1 MLHKSI
7 AHPHFGSRFLQYRR
21 KTGGR
26 QENFLPMRAG
36 CDTIFCTQAAAQC
49 AEQRTEEADA
59 MKGLLWQPGRLGPVE
74 LRNRTIRSA
83 TNEHLSQP
91 DGQLTQVWA
100 ETLAELARNEVGLV
114 ITGHLCVDRTQR
126 ADEGQPV
133 LDGQTDR
140 ALLAQAAEKV
150 HRAGGRIAAQLSHS
164 GKKAM
169 EAVNGRPAK
178 APEDFSPEELD
189 RLAEQFRL
197 GVQLCREAGFDAVQI
212 HTSHGYLL
220 SNFLNPEENLRTDQY
235 GGRLENR
242 FRLVGR
248 ILQAAREACG
258 PEMALL
264 VKADC
269 NGCGDL
275 HRLLEL
281 YQEAGADGVELSGV
295 DFAARA
301 GEKSPFYL
309 QEALRAMDGI
319 QIPLSLVGGIFDL
332 ETAEAVLEQGFTF
345 VSFSRALIC
354 QPDFIARMKRGEQTK
369 SACLACNGCYQIYR
383 RRPVRCVQHKDSIPQ
398 LEKVF
403 GCSM

>member
-1 MLHKSI
+1 
-7 AHPHFGSRFLQYRR
+7 
-21 KTGGR
+21 
-26 QENFLPMRAG
+26 
-36 CDTIFCTQAAAQC
+36 
-49 AEQRTEEADA
+49 

-100 ETLAELARNEVGLV
+100 ETLAELARNEVGLI

-140 ALLAQAAEKV
+140 ALLAQAAEEV

-212 HTSHGYLL
+212 HTAHGYLL

-269 NGCGDL
+269 NGCGNL
-275 HRLLEL
+275 YRLLEL

>member
-1 MLHKSI
+1 
-7 AHPHFGSRFLQYRR
+7 
-21 KTGGR
+21 
-26 QENFLPMRAG
+26 
-36 CDTIFCTQAAAQC
+36 
-49 AEQRTEEADA
+49 

-140 ALLAQAAEKV
+140 ALLAQAAEEV

-212 HTSHGYLL
+212 HTAHGYLL

-235 GGRLENR
+235 GGSLENR

-269 NGCGDL
+269 NGCGNL
-275 HRLLEL
+275 YRLLEL

-369 SACLACNGCYQIYR
+369 SACLACSGCYQIYR

>member
-1 MLHKSI
+1 
-7 AHPHFGSRFLQYRR
+7 
-21 KTGGR
+21 
-26 QENFLPMRAG
+26 MRAG

-140 ALLAQAAEKV
+140 ALLAQAAEEV

-212 HTSHGYLL
+212 HTAHGYLL

>member
-1 MLHKSI
+1 
-7 AHPHFGSRFLQYRR
+7 
-21 KTGGR
+21 
-26 QENFLPMRAG
+26 MRAG
-36 CDTIFCTQAAAQC
+36 CDTILCTQAAAQC

-100 ETLAELARNEVGLV
+100 ETLADLARNEVGLV

-140 ALLAQAAEKV
+140 ALLAQAAEEV

-212 HTSHGYLL
+212 HTAHGYLL
-220 SNFLNPEENLRTDQY
+220 SNFLNPEENLLTDQY
-235 GGRLENR
+235 GGSLENR

-354 QPDFIARMKRGEQTK
+354 QPDFIARMKWGAQTK

>member
-1 MLHKSI
+1 
-7 AHPHFGSRFLQYRR
+7 
-21 KTGGR
+21 
-26 QENFLPMRAG
+26 MRAG

-140 ALLAQAAEKV
+140 ALLAQAAEEV

>member
-1 MLHKSI
+1 
-7 AHPHFGSRFLQYRR
+7 
-21 KTGGR
+21 
-26 QENFLPMRAG
+26 MRAG

-91 DGQLTQVWA
+91 DGQLTQAWA

-133 LDGQTDR
+133 LDSQTDR
-140 ALLAQAAEKV
+140 ALLAQAAEEV

-189 RLAEQFRL
+189 RLVEQFRL
-197 GVQLCREAGFDAVQI
+197 GGQLCREAGFDAVQI
-212 HTSHGYLL
+212 HTAHGYLL
-220 SNFLNPEENLRTDQY
+220 SNFLNPAENLRTDQY
-235 GGRLENR
+235 GGSLENR

-248 ILQAAREACG
+248 ILQAVREACG

-275 HRLLEL
+275 RRLLEL
-281 YQEAGADGVELSGV
+281 YQEADVDGVELSGV

-319 QIPLSLVGGIFDL
+319 QVPLSLVGGIFDL
-332 ETAEAVLEQGFTF
+332 ETAEAVLEQGFSF
-345 VSFSRALIC
+345 VSFSRTLIC
-354 QPDFIARMKRGEQTK
+354 QPDFIARMKRGAQTK

-383 RRPVRCVQHKDSIPQ
+383 RRPVRCVQHKDPIPQ

>member
-1 MLHKSI
+1 
-7 AHPHFGSRFLQYRR
+7 
-21 KTGGR
+21 
-26 QENFLPMRAG
+26 
-36 CDTIFCTQAAAQC
+36 
-49 AEQRTEEADA
+49 

-140 ALLAQAAEKV
+140 ALLAQAAEEV
-150 HRAGGRIAAQLSHS
+150 HRAGGRIAAQL
-164 GKKAM
+164 
-169 EAVNGRPAK
+169 
-178 APEDFSPEELD
+178 DFSPEELD
-189 RLAEQFRL
+189 RLVEQFRL

-212 HTSHGYLL
+212 HTAHGYLL
-220 SNFLNPEENLRTDQY
+220 SNFLNPAENLRTDQY
-235 GGRLENR
+235 GGGLENR

-281 YQEAGADGVELSGV
+281 YQEADVDGVELSGV

-309 QEALRAMDGI
+309 QEALRAGGPSGHGWNPDSPQPGGRHLRSGDGGGGAGTGLHLCLLQPRPHLPAGFYRPHEARGTDQERLSGLQRVLSDLPPPPGALRPAQGLHPSAGEGVRVLHVTGTGPSAGAGFDSGRRPKNYACKI
-319 QIPLSLVGGIFDL
+319 SGLSL
-332 ETAEAVLEQGFTF
+332 
-345 VSFSRALIC
+345 
-354 QPDFIARMKRGEQTK
+354 
-369 SACLACNGCYQIYR
+369 
-383 RRPVRCVQHKDSIPQ
+383 
-398 LEKVF
+398 
-403 GCSM
+403 

>member
-1 MLHKSI
+1 
-7 AHPHFGSRFLQYRR
+7 
-21 KTGGR
+21 
-26 QENFLPMRAG
+26 MRAG

-133 LDGQTDR
+133 LDRQTDR
-140 ALLAQAAEKV
+140 ALLAQAAEEV

-212 HTSHGYLL
+212 HTAHGYLL

-235 GGRLENR
+235 GGSLENR

>member
-1 MLHKSI
+1 
-7 AHPHFGSRFLQYRR
+7 
-21 KTGGR
+21 
-26 QENFLPMRAG
+26 
-36 CDTIFCTQAAAQC
+36 
-49 AEQRTEEADA
+49 

-91 DGQLTQVWA
+91 DGQLTLVWA

-140 ALLAQAAEKV
+140 ALLAQAAEEV

-212 HTSHGYLL
+212 HTAHGYLL

-235 GGRLENR
+235 GGSLENR

-369 SACLACNGCYQIYR
+369 SA
-383 RRPVRCVQHKDSIPQ
+383 
-398 LEKVF
+398 
-403 GCSM
+403 

>member
-1 MLHKSI
+1 
-7 AHPHFGSRFLQYRR
+7 
-21 KTGGR
+21 
-26 QENFLPMRAG
+26 
-36 CDTIFCTQAAAQC
+36 
-49 AEQRTEEADA
+49 

-91 DGQLTQVWA
+91 DGQLTQAWA

-133 LDGQTDR
+133 LDSQTDR
-140 ALLAQAAEKV
+140 TLLAQAAEEV

-189 RLAEQFRL
+189 RLVEQFRL
-197 GVQLCREAGFDAVQI
+197 GGQLCREAGFDAVQI
-212 HTSHGYLL
+212 HTAHGYLL
-220 SNFLNPEENLRTDQY
+220 SNFLNPAENLRTDQY
-235 GGRLENR
+235 GDSLENR

-248 ILQAAREACG
+248 VLLAVREACG

-281 YQEAGADGVELSGV
+281 YQAAGVDGVELSGV
-295 DFAARA
+295 DFAARS

-319 QIPLSLVGGIFDL
+319 QVPLSLVGGIFDL
-332 ETAEAVLEQGFTF
+332 ETAETVLDQGFSF

-354 QPDFIARMKRGEQTK
+354 QPDFIARMKRGAQTK

-383 RRPVRCVQHKDSIPQ
+383 RRPVRCVQHKDPIPQ

>member
-1 MLHKSI
+1 
-7 AHPHFGSRFLQYRR
+7 
-21 KTGGR
+21 
-26 QENFLPMRAG
+26 MRAG

-140 ALLAQAAEKV
+140 ALLAQAAEEV

-354 QPDFIARMKRGEQTK
+354 QPDFIARMKRGAQTK

>member
-1 MLHKSI
+1 
-7 AHPHFGSRFLQYRR
+7 
-21 KTGGR
+21 
-26 QENFLPMRAG
+26 
-36 CDTIFCTQAAAQC
+36 
-49 AEQRTEEADA
+49 

-133 LDGQTDR
+133 LDSQTDR
-140 ALLAQAAEKV
+140 ALLAQAAEEV

-212 HTSHGYLL
+212 HTAHGYLL

-269 NGCGDL
+269 NGCGNL
-275 HRLLEL
+275 YRLLEL

-383 RRPVRCVQHKDSIPQ
+383 HRPVRCVQHKDSIPQ

>member
-1 MLHKSI
+1 
-7 AHPHFGSRFLQYRR
+7 
-21 KTGGR
+21 
-26 QENFLPMRAG
+26 MRAG

-91 DGQLTQVWA
+91 DGQLTQAWA
-100 ETLAELARNEVGLV
+100 ETLAELARNEVRLV

-133 LDGQTDR
+133 LDSQTDR
-140 ALLAQAAEKV
+140 ALLAQAAEEV

-189 RLAEQFRL
+189 RLVEQFRL
-197 GVQLCREAGFDAVQI
+197 GGQLCREAGFDAVQI
-212 HTSHGYLL
+212 HTAHGYLL
-220 SNFLNPEENLRTDQY
+220 SNFLNPTENLRTDQY
-235 GGRLENR
+235 GGSLENR

-269 NGCGDL
+269 NGCGNL
-275 HRLLEL
+275 RRLLEL
-281 YQEAGADGVELSGV
+281 YQEADVDGVELSGV

-319 QIPLSLVGGIFDL
+319 QVPLSLVGGIFDL
-332 ETAEAVLEQGFTF
+332 ETAEAVLEQGFSF

-354 QPDFIARMKRGEQTK
+354 QPDFIARMKRGAQTK

-383 RRPVRCVQHKDSIPQ
+383 RRPVRCVQHKDPIPQ